1 MRHQRRSDGSPRT
14 VTVGLRSEKIQGVR
28 DPRRLLRWV
37 SLALLL
43 PAFEAPAWIYPEHR
57 EIGGAAISG
66 LDAPSRARLDRL
78 WAEARA
84 GREERLCAEPWAGDQ
99 GTKPACLDFA
109 SWPAIAAD
117 HSCSPDDLL
126 STALDSQ
133 WILGVARI
141 AAEVKVALATATS
154 ADQARNRLVR
164 SDLDLARTDPGYAT
178 RAGAGNFH
186 FLLARTGDDLHEYLG
201 QCTAAGA
208 EPNALGLW
216 ARSQLAAEG
225 IARDVASGKIPE
237 AERAAELRRAFAVLA
252 FGLHFLED
260 TFAAGHVA
268 GAWGDVATRKGTH
281 DFYNGHGLDTTTWG
295 HEQVILH
302 GDAWMRPAERD
313 RAART
318 IREGLERFLAAADPA
333 RLPSA
338 PVPPSPSDG
347 LSACVRV
354 EHAPSFDPLP
364 AESDDLARILGD
376 APLPTRGAD
385 DVALPRFRAEIG
397 PFLGLAGGFRGA
409 FQKDTD
415 IGSVEGGSGG
425 NAAWRGV
432 GSLDIGLRAGFGLD
446 ALIGRAGDGQVF
458 LGAGVTYQ
466 AARKTICEECTT
478 PGLDVGSLLPS
489 VPARTGLTFRL
500 RVPFWLVP
508 GDLLLAAPVLALT
521 SPPALEKMVIASVN
535 GGLIPWQTGLA
546 TPVGRVQFVLGREV
560 GVTFFGYVNGE
571 DLFLAPVPYQG
582 QLLLYPVAV
591 RSIDVDLPVL
601 EVRPFRDFGH
611 RQTTALLLQLGVG
624 ADVPTSVRVW
634 VNGGWVEGDGTT
646 SWYGYLKVSF
656 DWRSYL

>member
-1 MRHQRRSDGSPRT
+1 M
-14 VTVGLRSEKIQGVR
+14 
-28 DPRRLLRWV
+28 
-37 SLALLL
+37 LAILLL
-43 PAFEAPAWIYPEHR
+43 PATDAPAWIYPEHR
-57 EIGGAAISG
+57 EIGGAAIAG
-66 LDAPSRARLDRL
+66 LDAPSRARLESL
-78 WAEARA
+78 WSRARE
-84 GREERLCAEPWAGDQ
+84 GREARLCAEAWAGDQ

-126 STALDSQ
+126 AVSLDSP

-141 AAEVKVALATATS
+141 AAEVKVALATAKTP
-154 ADQARNRLVR
+154 DQARNRLVR

-186 FLLARTGDDLHEYLG
+186 FLLSRSGDDLHEYFR

-216 ARSQLAAEG
+216 VRAQLAAEA
-225 IARDVASGKIPE
+225 IASDVASGKVPE
-237 AERAAELRRAFAVLA
+237 RERAAQTRRALAVLA

-260 TFAAGHVA
+260 AFAAGHVA

-295 HEQVILH
+295 HEQVVLH

-318 IREGLERFLAAADPA
+318 IRLGLERFLAAADPD
-333 RLPSA
+333 RLPA
-338 PVPPSPSDG
+338 VPVPPLPAEG
-347 LSACVRV
+347 LSACARV
-354 EHAPSFDPLP
+354 EGLPPIDLLP
-364 AESDDLARILGD
+364 AETDDLVRILRD
-376 APLPTRGAD
+376 TPLPTRGVD

-397 PFLGLAGGFRGA
+397 SFLGLAGGFRGS
-409 FQKDTD
+409 FQRDTD
-415 IGSVEGGSGG
+415 IGSLDQAGGGT
-425 NAAWRGV
+425 AAWRGV
-432 GSLDIGLRAGFGLD
+432 GALDIGLRAGFGLD
-446 ALIGRAGDGQVF
+446 ALIGRAGDGQIF
-458 LGAGVTYQ
+458 LGAGLTYQ
-466 AARKTICEECTT
+466 AARKTICEECEV

-489 VPARTGLTFRL
+489 IPARTGLTLRL

-521 SPPALEKMVIASVN
+521 SPPTLEKMVIASVN

-546 TPVGRVQFVLGREV
+546 TPVGRVQLVLGREV

-571 DLFLAPVPYQG
+571 DLFLSLVPYQG
-582 QLLLYPVAV
+582 QLFLYPVAV
-591 RSIDVDLPVL
+591 RSVDFELPVL
-601 EVRPFRDFGH
+601 EIRPFRDFGH
-611 RQTTALLLQLGVG
+611 RQTTALFLQLGVG

-634 VNGGWVEGDGTT
+634 VNESWVKGEG
-646 SWYGYLKVSF
+646 SPAWYGYLKVSF